1 MATFLGAIEI
11 LNSLGFYAYIFPFI
25 LIFAMS
31 YGILVNFKPFGADT
45 RVNLIIAMI
54 IGFLFISFSKAVDFM
69 NMLTPLIII
78 SLIIMLLI
86 IMAFKF
92 GGVTDATISDV
103 LKHPAGY
110 GLLIGV
116 FILIISMTV
125 TYTQPQLLENLQPI
139 NQSELSPE
147 GFALTPHAKM
157 QQTVQTLFHP
167 TIMALVIMF
176 MMFAIAVY
184 MVTHKSG

>member
-11 LNSLGFYAYIFPFI
+11 LTSLGFYAYIFPFI
-25 LIFAMS
+25 LIFAVS
-31 YGILVNFKPFGADT
+31 YGILANFKPFGDDQ
-45 RVNLIIAMI
+45 RVNLIISMV
-54 IGFLFISFSKAVDFM
+54 IGFLFISFSKAVNFM

-78 SLIIMLLI
+78 ALIIMLLV

-92 GGVTDATISDV
+92 GGISDATISGV

-116 FILIISMTV
+116 FLIIISMTV
-125 TYTQPQLLENLQPI
+125 TYTQPQLLENFQPI
-139 NQSELSPE
+139 NESELSPE
-147 GFALTPHAKM
+147 GFALTPQAKM

-167 TIMALVIMF
+167 TIMAVVIMF
-176 MMFAIAVY
+176 MMFAVAVY